1 MPKFALAFLDCEF
14 GGLDPE
20 RHDITEIGVIVTDY
34 RLAELA
40 SAEWKVLA
48 RPERITAEAAAIFG
62 YDAERWAREG
72 VPVRRALSELAALLP
87 GGHTVIAAGQNVRMD
102 LLFLEKGYRACQL
115 PSPFDYHVIDLATLF
130 YSWSLVAGEQLSAL
144 SLRQAASR
152 AGLTRSGTEHH
163 ALEDARLTLETFR
176 HFIGRLALRRPPEEG
191 AAAPLPVA
199 PLAAEPVGA
208 VDPS

>member
-1 MPKFALAFLDCEF
+1 MPQFALAFLDCEF

-20 RHDITEIGVIVTDY
+20 QHDITEIGVIVTDY

-48 RPERITAEAAAIFG
+48 RPERVTAEAAGIFG

-72 VPVRRALSELAALLP
+72 VPVRQALQELAALLP
-87 GGHTVIAAGQNVRMD
+87 AAHTVIPAGQNVRMD
-102 LLFLEKGYRACQL
+102 VLFLDRAYKACAL

-144 SLRQAASR
+144 SLRQAANQ
-152 AGLTRSGTEHH
+152 AGLARSGTEHH

-176 HFIGRLALRRPPEEG
+176 HFIGRLALRRPPE
-191 AAAPLPVA
+191 A
-199 PLAAEPVGA
+199 
-208 VDPS
+208 